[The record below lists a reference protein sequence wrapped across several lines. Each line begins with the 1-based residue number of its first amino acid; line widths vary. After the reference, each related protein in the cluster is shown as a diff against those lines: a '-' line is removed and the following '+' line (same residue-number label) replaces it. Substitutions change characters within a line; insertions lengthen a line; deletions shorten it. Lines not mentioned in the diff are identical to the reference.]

1 MILREWRE
9 WRLSRLPQVISTR
22 RPELAAGAGVCLS
35 ALALALAVGRVLEL
49 SGFQD
54 SASTSVKS

>member
-35 ALALALAVGRVLEL
+35 ALALERVLGL
-49 SGFQD
+49 SGVQD

>member
-35 ALALALAVGRVLEL
+35 ALALALARVLEL

>member
-22 RPELAAGAGVCLS
+22 RPELAAGVCLS
-35 ALALALAVGRVLEL
+35 ALALALALARVLGL
-49 SGFQD
+49 SERQD